1 MYCRYCGEKQ
11 QADAKF
17 CHRCGKA
24 LELNMQSENERE
36 KEEFF
41 RRRKEKNKV
50 YIILAFLF
58 VVGWIAIFTI
68 VPIWIGASIKV
79 QSEDLYGSWDCG
91 DNQVL
96 YISESGKFQ
105 LYNSESPMKLE
116 IVGTYELDSEYE
128 FEEDYMEYDLD
139 LYTDRYTVD
148 GVTSDD
154 LHLIEYDGVIH
165 GSQTNQLLL
174 QNKNSSNIFRCTKMI
189 D

>member
-58 VVGWIAIFTI
+58 VYSKYKPFLHYPLA
-68 VPIWIGASIKV
+68 
-79 QSEDLYGSWDCG
+79 LY
-91 DNQVL
+91 
-96 YISESGKFQ
+96 
-105 LYNSESPMKLE
+105 YNLNIE
-116 IVGTYELDSEYE
+116 V
-128 FEEDYMEYDLD
+128 
-139 LYTDRYTVD
+139 
-148 GVTSDD
+148 
-154 LHLIEYDGVIH
+154 HLIFSI
-165 GSQTNQLLL
+165 
-174 QNKNSSNIFRCTKMI
+174 SSPSFYY
-189 D
+189 

>member
-24 LELNMQSENERE
+24 LEPGMTNEKGKE

-50 YIILAFLF
+50 YVILAVLII
-58 VVGWIAIFTI
+58 VGLIAIFTI
-68 VPIWIGASIKV
+68 IPIWIGASMKV
-79 QSEDLYGSWDCG
+79 QSSDLYGSWDCG
-91 DNQVL
+91 ENEVL

-105 LYNSESPMKLE
+105 LYNSELPTRLE
-116 IVGTYELDSEYE
+116 IVGTYDLDWDYE

-148 GVTSDD
+148 GITNTE
-154 LHLIEYDGVIH
+154 LHLIEYEGMLRGDNKG
-165 GSQTNQLLL
+165 QLLL
-174 QNKNSSNIFRCTKMI
+174 QNKKTKEIVRCTRI